1 MFGHPLHENNSSSP
15 VFTRSGVDTKLDS
28 IFLSLKIIYASFGT
42 NAEAYSEICQ
52 TSKLERCAQIINSF
66 YLLTIFEKRFILYV
80 QQGSGCAP
88 EKFY

>member
-1 MFGHPLHENNSSSP
+1 ME
-15 VFTRSGVDTKLDS
+15 TKLDS

-42 NAEAYSEICQ
+42 NAEAYSEICE
-52 TSKLERCAQIINSF
+52 TSKFKRCAQIINSF
-66 YLLTIFEKRFILYV
+66 FPLIIFEKRYILYV